1 LSTRLELSLLFLL
14 CGRKQLESQLIPGF
28 CWAIRQVAGW
38 FSAGLTVLIKVFGCP
53 ELTHVGL

>member
-38 FSAGLTVLIKVFGCP
+38 FPAGLTFLVKVSDVLS
-53 ELTHVGL
+53 